1 MVGLFQVPYPFG
13 TPLVR
18 TEEELA
24 ASVFD
29 LWRRGALVGPTRRG
43 GGHQQKAEE
52 KGETEEQ
59 EEQEEQH
66 LDRFV
71 VKLDDSASGGGN
83 ALLDMRSVLRRCD
96 LLEARN
102 QRARAAADRPALAAW
117 LLSHRGTL
125 PPLPIRRRPSLAAG
139 TPPPPRGGA
148 GETHESLPP
157 VCRAR
162 ARVS

>member
-1 MVGLFQVPYPFG
+1 VPYPFG

-29 LWRRGALVGPTRRG
+29 LWRRGALVGPARTE
-43 GGHQQKAEE
+43 GGHQQKAEA
-52 KGETEEQ
+52 EEQ
-59 EEQEEQH
+59 QH

-83 ALLDMRSVLRRCD
+83 ALLDMRSVLRRCG

-102 QRARAAADRPALAAW
+102 QLAADRPAFDAW
-117 LLSHRGTL
+117 LLSHRGT
-125 PPLPIRRRPSLAAG
+125 PSHQPLAWN
-139 TPPPPRGGA
+139 T
-148 GETHESLPP
+148 TQ
-157 VCRAR
+157 
-162 ARVS
+162 